1 MGEYIEPS
9 EEQTSARDTWV
20 SKKTTAT
27 EGFKSLGEDDQVAIS
42 KIFSQDPPEDPGTLS
57 EAAKEQYTKEMDRL
71 SAQSDFLKS
80 IGIKYDTSKSS
91 VEIIGTPD
99 KPNID
104 NLKVVQKTVDKMASK
119 PKEVL
124 NAEVQKVVDDAK
136 NDPKDPGKG
145 NWAAAVTAIATS
157 AGSLGVAIAA
167 IIKGEL
173 QYNALKDIFDQIA
186 KGMSGCFELQISTS
200 SSRHMDCTEDDK
212 LQGYCVNADV
222 NSVDMK
228 LLQGQCNQ
236 VVKSG
241 SDYIHTYRKYTYADI
256 LADLYSGVMNIP
268 KDIGLAFS
276 WVKKHWIGITVGVI
290 VFIFLLILIPYL
302 FKKALRTS

>member
-20 SKKTTAT
+20 TKKAVAA
-27 EGFKSLGEDDQVAIS
+27 EGFKNLGEDDQVAIS
-42 KIFSQDPPEDPGTLS
+42 KIFTQDPPVDPGSLS
-57 EAAKEQYTKEMDRL
+57 DAAKAQYTKEMDRL
-71 SAQSDFLKS
+71 SAQSDFLKT
-80 IGIKYDTSKSS
+80 IGIKYDITKPS
-91 VEIIGTPD
+91 VEIIGTSD
-99 KPNID
+99 SPNID

-136 NDPKDPGKG
+136 NDPKDPSKG

-173 QYNALKDIFDQIA
+173 EYNNLKAIFDQIA

-200 SSRHMDCTEDDK
+200 SSHHMDCTEDDN
-212 LQGYCVNADV
+212 LQGYCVNADT
-222 NSVDMK
+222 NSDDMK
-228 LLQGQCNQ
+228 LLQQQCSKKVN
-236 VVKSG
+236 SG

-256 LADLYSGVMNIP
+256 LADLFAGVMNIP
-268 KDIGLAFS
+268 NDIGLAFN
-276 WVKKHWIGITVGVI
+276 WILKHKWYILGAVI
-290 VFIFLLILIPYL
+290 VLILALLGIGMA
-302 FKKALRTS
+302 KKYATG